1 MVKWLKNNK
10 WLILILLLAS
20 FLRVYRLDY
29 LELFGDEVDA
39 GYQSYSLLSTG
50 RDYKGHLL
58 PSYAQSFSE
67 WRAPGLMYAMMPF
80 IKIFGLNEWG
90 VRLCP
95 AFFGVL
101 SILAFYFLL
110 KEIGVSK
117 KVSLWTSFLLTILP
131 WHIQY
136 SRAAYELTLM
146 SSMLILG
153 LLFWIK
159 ALNSKKKLFIL
170 ISGIFFVCAL
180 YTYNTANLYV
190 PLLVLISVL
199 IYGWQWKK
207 MGRLFLIGLIL
218 CLPLIKNIIW
228 GSAAS
233 RFNLFSVWNSQEIS
247 SQVISLRNLS
257 SNKFDKIFYNKYSLS
272 IRRIAFNYTNAFGS
286 DFLFNQ
292 GDVTFRQSLHHVG
305 NLFWICGALG
315 ILGIF
320 LTIIKREKLSST
332 DKLMLYWL
340 LIAPIPSSLTI
351 DGYNHASRLFLL
363 IFPLIYWSAK
373 GFSAIKGKW
382 LYLAIVILLLEFVY
396 YQYYYWQNYKK
407 ESWRWWHSGYKEL
420 MSSINKVDYNYSR
433 VLIDNT
439 YEPALIRYLFWNK
452 IDPKKVFNLV
462 DQMNTKLDGYYEA
475 FKLPETNVYFV
486 DFKGPIKSELIE
498 KNTLY
503 AFSQTINVVGE
514 RDINVD
520 KIDNVNIIKTVRNYD
535 GTPIFY
541 LVTKK

>member
-1 MVKWLKNNK
+1 MKKINWVLVGI
-10 WLILILLLAS
+10 ILIAA

-29 LELFGDEVDA
+29 LELFGDEIDA
-39 GYQSYSLLSTG
+39 GYQSYSLLISG

-58 PSYAQSFSE
+58 PSYIQSFSE
-67 WRAPGLMYAMMPF
+67 WRAPGLMYAMVPF

-95 AFFGVL
+95 AFFGIV

-110 KEIGVSK
+110 KELGVEK
-117 KVSLWTSFLLTILP
+117 KVLLWSTFLLAILP

-153 LLFWIK
+153 CLYWIK
-159 ALNSKKKLFIL
+159 ALSSKKRIYIL
-170 ISGIFFVCAL
+170 ISGFFWVCAL

-190 PLLVLISVL
+190 PLLVLISVM

-207 MGRLFLIGLIL
+207 IGRLFLIGLVL

-257 SNKFDKIFYNKYSLS
+257 SSGFDKFFYNKYFLS
-272 IRRIAFNYTNAFGS
+272 VRKIIFNYSNAFGS

-292 GDVTFRQSLHHVG
+292 GDVTFRQSLHRVG
-305 NLFWICGALG
+305 NLFWINGVMI

-320 LTIIKREKLSST
+320 VTIKNWKSLSRA
-332 DKLMLYWL
+332 DKLMFYWL

-363 IFPLIYWSAK
+363 IFPLVYWSAK
-373 GFSAIKGKW
+373 GFSLIKGKW
-382 LYLAIVILLLEFVY
+382 WYLAGMILFFEFVY
-396 YQYYYWQNYKK
+396 FQYYYWQNYKM

-420 MSSINKVDYNYSR
+420 MLTIEREKSNYLR

-452 IDPKKVFNLV
+452 VNPKSVFNLT
-462 DQMNTKLDGYYEA
+462 DKTNIRLDDYYNA
-475 FKLPETNVYFV
+475 FKLPNSNIYFV
-486 DFKGPIKSELIE
+486 DFKGSIKPELI
-498 KNTLY
+498 KTGTLY
-503 AFSQTINVVGE
+503 AFSQDNNVMGN
-514 RDINVD
+514 RDLNIE
-520 KIDNVNIIKTVRNYD
+520 KADNANIIKTIRNPE
-535 GTPIFY
+535 GVPIFY
-541 LVTKK
+541 LISKKE